1 MTFILPRDVMEN
13 DGNMCPG
20 RTGKPL
26 EAPREKVAER
36 RNVDNVE
43 KTLRIRWEMEDFWLE
58 NKLNTP

>member
-1 MTFILPRDVMEN
+1 MEN